1 MSTKLGPTSIS
12 LGEIEQWCLESSQS
26 IPESADTPFVASHQ
40 IIYDDENENGDID
53 DGDINENNTTN
64 LDRHFHLFGMAVCYN
79 EATQNFRFIFRALQ
93 EGLQKLN
100 LEEIN
105 PEFLITDGADA
116 IRNTFQD
123 VFGEKPMVMCWAHM
137 RRKVHKNERLFMKA
151 SNVFVKKWS
160 KTEPNFV
167 ECFQNEWL
175 TTHDAWHEG
184 VDHCTPSTDNA
195 LEATNNVIKKE
206 NTLRERLPLS

>member
-53 DGDINENNTTN
+53 DDQKNYADTTYKLLGQGFPVLIVSTTN

-105 PEFLITDGADA
+105 PEFLITDCADA
-116 IRNTFQD
+116 TRNTFQD
-123 VFGEKPMVMCWAHM
+123 VFGEKPMVICWAHM
-137 RRKVHKNERLFMKA
+137 RRKV
-151 SNVFVKKWS
+151 VKKIESMVKKS
-160 KTEPNFV
+160 KQEDLVNDI
-167 ECFQNEWL
+167 ESLQL
-175 TTHDAWHEG
+175 AQ
-184 VDHCTPSTDNA
+184 
-195 LEATNNVIKKE
+195 K
-206 NTLRERLPLS
+206 

>member
-1 MSTKLGPTSIS
+1 
-12 LGEIEQWCLESSQS
+12 
-26 IPESADTPFVASHQ
+26 
-40 IIYDDENENGDID
+40 
-53 DGDINENNTTN
+53 
-64 LDRHFHLFGMAVCYN
+64 
-79 EATQNFRFIFRALQ
+79 
-93 EGLQKLN
+93 
-100 LEEIN
+100 
-105 PEFLITDGADA
+105 
-116 IRNTFQD
+116 
-123 VFGEKPMVMCWAHM
+123 
-137 RRKVHKNERLFMKA
+137 
-151 SNVFVKKWS
+151 VKKWS